1 MPRGQKSD
9 AHTGYD
15 YENLQGMPHTQV
27 SNSGFQS
34 ASALQDS
41 RYIQR
46 GSNPYTDYLHPELSM
61 KNPVG
66 GMRGQG
72 PYHISGGPIEVG
84 RKIGGKIHVGKALG
98 KVGKALQKPAENI
111 ATGVATNYLMGA
123 LTNPAV
129 DDALLEGAEVG
140 MMAAAG
146 RRRGRPP
153 AGGKKGIGKAFKK
166 VASHPITKTIVK
178 KATPIV
184 QKQGEKALKKGI
196 ESLVAGLTQDEEQ
209 EMSGG
214 RKMSLKKIASHP
226 ITKKIADH
234 VVKTATPI
242 VKEHAKRMIKEAL
255 SGSSSAEP
263 SGGKIKMG
271 KIGKSI
277 GKEVGKSAL
286 KVGTN
291 VGEQMLANYLAG
303 EGRHD
308 KVRQAIDDIEDLG
321 SDIAHL
327 VRKKRRGGAQSGGAR
342 SERAAIVKQVM
353 AERGCSL
360 PQASKIV
367 KEEGL
372 YGGKIKMGK
381 IGKSIGKEVGK
392 SALRVGTDV
401 GEQMLASYLAGEGR
415 GGDPK
420 HSPLGRFL

>member
-1 MPRGQKSD
+1 MPRGQKGKSD

-34 ASALQDS
+34 ATALQDG

-61 KNPVG
+61 RNPVG

-84 RKIGGKIHVGKALG
+84 QPRQIGGKKGIGKAFK
-98 KVGKALQKPAENI
+98 KVGKALQKPAE
-111 ATGVATNYLMGA
+111 AVATQYLVNA

-140 MMAAAG
+140 VMAAAG

-153 AGGKKGIGKAFKK
+153 AGGKMHVGKAIKK

-196 ESLVAGLTQDEEQ
+196 ESLVAGLTQDEQQ

-242 VKEHAKRMIKEAL
+242 VKEHAKKMIKEAL

-286 KVGTN
+286 KVGTD
-291 VGEQMLANYLAG
+291 VGEQMLVNYLAG
-303 EGRHD
+303 EGRGD

-321 SDIAHL
+321 SDIK
-327 VRKKRRGGAQSGGAR
+327 RMYKSRRGGSLSGGAR

-360 PQASKIV
+360 PQASRIV

-372 YGGKIKMGK
+372 YGGRM
-381 IGKSIGKEVGK
+381 
-392 SALRVGTDV
+392 
-401 GEQMLASYLAGEGR
+401 

-420 HSPLGRFL
+420 HSPLGRFI

>member
-1 MPRGQKSD
+1 MPRGQKGKSD

-34 ASALQDS
+34 ATALQDG

-84 RKIGGKIHVGKALG
+84 APRKIGGKFKVGKALG
-98 KVGKALQKPAENI
+98 KVGKAIQKPAENI
-111 ATGVATNYLMGA
+111 ATGVAANYLMGA

-178 KATPIV
+178 KATPII

-226 ITKKIADH
+226 LTKKIADH

-286 KVGTN
+286 KVGTD

-327 VRKKRRGGAQSGGAR
+327 VKKKRRGGAQSGGAR

-360 PQASKIV
+360 PQASRIV

-372 YGGKIKMGK
+372 YGGRKGAFHTQAFHEMGRDLH
-381 IGKSIGKEVGK
+381 GGG
-392 SALRVGTDV
+392 
-401 GEQMLASYLAGEGR
+401 M

>member
-1 MPRGQKSD
+1 MPKSKSD
-9 AHTGYD
+9 AITGYD
-15 YENLQGMPHTQV
+15 YENLMGMPHTQV

-34 ASALQDS
+34 ATALQDG

-61 KNPVG
+61 RNPVG

-72 PYHISGGPIEVG
+72 PYHISGGPVEVG
-84 RKIGGKIHVGKALG
+84 QRQIGGKKGIGKAF
-98 KVGKALQKPAENI
+98 KSVGKALQKPAE
-111 ATGVATNYLMGA
+111 AVATQYLVNA

-140 MMAAAG
+140 VMAAAG

-153 AGGKKGIGKAFKK
+153 AGGKIHVGKAFKK

-178 KATPIV
+178 KATPII

-196 ESLVAGLTQDEEQ
+196 ESLVSSMTQDEQQ
-209 EMSGG
+209 EMTGG
-214 RKMSLKKIASHP
+214 RKLSLKKIASHP

-291 VGEQMLANYLAG
+291 VGEQMLVNYLAG
-303 EGRHD
+303 EGRGD

-321 SDIAHL
+321 SDIKSAYQ
-327 VRKKRRGGAQSGGAR
+327 RRRGGAQSGGAR

-360 PQASKIV
+360 PQASRIV

-372 YGGKIKMGK
+372 YGGGM
-381 IGKSIGKEVGK
+381 
-392 SALRVGTDV
+392 
-401 GEQMLASYLAGEGR
+401 

-420 HSPLGRFL
+420 HSPLGRFI